1 MLSMLTELC
10 QEIRNWFDK
19 ERYSGAFEIS
29 DGRITVAGNSGL
41 YETPPLQVGQY
52 FRIAGS
58 WYNDGIHIYPDDQ
71 MRNEVFSG
79 SVWLLAIPEPVIKL
93 STEIEAWRDKNEA
106 ADSSN
111 MSPFVSESFGGYSYS
126 KGYGGS
132 SGSSSA
138 VAISWKEMFRSRL
151 NAWRKL

>member
-19 ERYSGAFEIS
+19 ERYSGAFEIA
-29 DGRITVAGNSGL
+29 DGRITAAGNSVL
-41 YETPPLQVGQY
+41 YETPPLQDGQY
-52 FRIAGS
+52 FRIVGS
-58 WYNDGIHIYPDDQ
+58 WFNDGVHIYPDKT

-93 STEIEAWRDKNEA
+93 STEIEEWREKNES
-106 ADSSN
+106 ADSAN
-111 MSPFVSESFGGYSYS
+111 MSPYVSESFGGYSYS
-126 KGYGGS
+126 KG
-132 SGSSSA
+132 SGSAASGTSGG
-138 VAISWKEMFRSRL
+138 AISWKNMFRSRL